1 MIKTFLAIL
10 TLIYFLTGNAFSQ
23 VLEEWV
29 ARYSGPSSF
38 GDEATALAIDNL
50 GNIYVIGFGYVS
62 GPRNDYVTIKYDSN
76 GDTVWVRRYNGTG
89 NDQDQALAIA
99 VDISGNVY
107 VTGESPGTGPGEDY
121 ATVKY
126 NSIGEEQWVARYDG
140 PGNYWDTARDIAV
153 DYSGNVYVTGESYGF
168 GYDYATIKYN
178 SDGDT
183 VWIRRY
189 HGSGGEDY
197 GRAISIDDSG
207 NVYVTGSS
215 VGLSTSNDYLTIKY
229 DSTGEEQWIARYNG
243 TGNGY
248 DYARAMAV
256 DDSGNVYVTG
266 RSADTTNSADCT
278 TIKYNTH
285 GEEQWVARYDDIE
298 TNRYIGWAIV
308 VDNNGYIYVT
318 GEGYN
323 SSTEEDCIT
332 IKYDMNG
339 DTVWVRRYNGTD
351 NTEDYGR
358 AVAVDNY
365 GNVYVTG
372 ESRGYNSS
380 YDYVTI
386 KYNPDGLQDWIMRYN
401 GPANYIDKSV
411 SIAVDDAGNVFVT
424 GTSEGVV
431 TGNDYAT
438 IKYSQP
444 TGIEPT
450 YNQVTQRFT
459 LSQNYPNPF
468 NPVTTIEFHIP
479 KTELV
484 SLKIYDILGQEIT
497 TLIYQPLSA
506 GSHEIKWDAR
516 DIPSGIY
523 LYQLKAGDPSKGS
536 KQGFVETKKM
546 ILLR

>member
-50 GNIYVIGFGYVS
+50 GNIYVTGFGYVS

-444 TGIEPT
+444 TGIELPN
-450 YNQVTQRFT
+450 NQFTQRFT

-468 NPVTTIEFHIP
+468 NPVTTIEFQIP
-479 KTELV
+479 QTGLV
-484 SLKIYDILGQEIT
+484 LLKIYDILGQEIAI
-497 TLIYQPLSA
+497 LIDQPLAA
-506 GSHEIKWDAR
+506 GWHQVKWDASNV
-516 DIPSGIY
+516 PSGVY
-523 LYQLKAGDPSKGS
+523 FYHLTAGD
-536 KQGFVETKKM
+536 FRAVRKM
-546 ILLR
+546 LLIR